1 VTFANYPSL
10 AGRVVFITGG
20 ATGIG
25 ADIVEAF
32 ARQGARVAMFDL
44 QAEAGEALARRLA
57 AQGAPQPLSLAGD
70 VCDIAALQEAIAQ
83 TREALGPIGVLINN
97 AANDQR
103 HKVEDVSVEFWDHTQ
118 NVNLRHHFFA
128 AKAARPQMA
137 ELGGGSIIN
146 LSSISW
152 RFGAGEMAAYATAKA
167 AVVGLTRALARA
179 FGPDNIRVNAIEPG
193 AVMTERQ
200 RQLWYKT
207 EASVQA
213 MVERQLIRRVL
224 LGEEIA
230 RMALFLGADDSRM
243 ITKQSFIVDAGLR

>member
-1 VTFANYPSL
+1 MTFASYPSL
-10 AGRVVFITGG
+10 ARQVVFVTGG

-32 ARQGARVAMFDL
+32 AAQGARVAFVDL
-44 QAEAGEALARRLA
+44 QPEAGQALAERIA
-57 AQGAPQPLSLAGD
+57 ARGEAKPLFIKGD
-70 VCDIAALQEAIAQ
+70 VTDIASLQSAIAR
-83 TREALGPIGVLINN
+83 TRAELGPIGVLVNN

-103 HKVEDVSVEFWDHTQ
+103 HAVDDVTVEFWDQTQ

-128 AKAARPQMA
+128 AQAVRADMKA
-137 ELGGGSIIN
+137 LGGGSIIN
-146 LSSISW
+146 MGSIAW

-167 AVVGLTRALARA
+167 AVLGLTRALARA
-179 FGPDNIRVNAIEPG
+179 FGPDNIRVNSVEPG

-213 MVERQLIRRVL
+213 VVERQLLGRVL

-230 RMALFLGADDSRM
+230 RMILFLASDDSRM

>member
-1 VTFANYPSL
+1 MTFASYPSL
-10 AGRVVFITGG
+10 AGKVVFVTGG

-32 ARQGARVAMFDL
+32 AAQEARVAFLDL
-44 QAEAGEALARRLA
+44 QQDWGQALAER
-57 AQGAPQPLSLAGD
+57 
-70 VCDIAALQEAIAQ
+70 IAALGQPRPLYLHGDVTDIAGLQ
-83 TREALGPIGVLINN
+83 ASIARVRAELGPIGVLVNN

-103 HKVEDVSVEFWDHTQ
+103 HAVDEVSVEFWDQTQ

-128 AKAARPQMA
+128 AQAVRPHMQ
-137 ELGGGSIIN
+137 ELGGGSIVN
-146 LSSISW
+146 MSSISW
-152 RFGAGEMAAYATAKA
+152 RFGAAEMAAYATAKA

-179 FGPDNIRVNAIEPG
+179 LGPDNIRVNAVEPG

-213 MVERQLIRRVL
+213 MVERQILRKVL
-224 LGEEIA
+224 GGDEIA
-230 RMALFLGADDSRM
+230 RMILFLAAADSRM

>member
-1 VTFANYPSL
+1 MTFASYPNL
-10 AGRVVFITGG
+10 ARQVVFVTGG

-32 ARQGARVAMFDL
+32 A
-44 QAEAGEALARRLA
+44 
-57 AQGAPQPLSLAGD
+57 AQGAHVAFVDLQQEAGQALAERIAARGEPKPLFIQGD
-70 VCDIAALQEAIAQ
+70 VTDIASLQSAIA
-83 TREALGPIGVLINN
+83 RARVELGPIGVLVNN

-103 HKVEDVSVEFWDHTQ
+103 HAVDDVTVEFWDQTQ

-128 AKAARPQMA
+128 AQAVRADMKA
-137 ELGGGSIIN
+137 LGGGSIVN
-146 LSSISW
+146 MGSIAW

-167 AVVGLTRALARA
+167 AVLGLTRALARA
-179 FGPDNIRVNAIEPG
+179 FGPDNIRVNSVEPG

-213 MVERQLIRRVL
+213 VVERQLLGRVL

-230 RMALFLGADDSRM
+230 RMILFLASDDSRM